1 VKKTQKIIFI
11 VSFVLAILVSSGLVS
26 ALDTSALS
34 ATPVF
39 SKNTLNIGS
48 SITIR
53 ITVQSNTDEQLSLI
67 HVGVNFDWMPS
78 GRFAGPDL
86 SSNPAVLTSK
96 GSYTTPPFMIQV
108 PTNVTLGSHFY
119 FVGVDGTEST
129 NQQEFYWNSSTTS
142 IIVLAAN
149 QTGTTITPGPTGG
162 GGGDGQATISPLT
175 LILYFA
181 VAAIIVVIVIA
192 VIVMVI
198 MKRRK
203 KKKPIEPTDTA
214 APVAE
219 QPTKPTKPAEEEN
232 YSI

>member
-1 VKKTQKIIFI
+1 
-11 VSFVLAILVSSGLVS
+11 
-26 ALDTSALS
+26 
-34 ATPVF
+34 
-39 SKNTLNIGS
+39 LNIGS
-48 SITIR
+48 TITVR
-53 ITVQSNTDEQLSLI
+53 ITLQSNTDEQISI
-67 HVGVNFDWMPS
+67 TNIGINFDWMDS
-78 GRFAGPDL
+78 GTFAGLNLNSKPEVI
-86 SSNPAVLTSK
+86 ASK

-119 FVGVDGTEST
+119 FVGVDGTEGT
-129 NQQEFYWNSSTTS
+129 NQNDFYWNSSSTS

-149 QTGTTITPGPTGG
+149 QTGTTITPAPTGG
-162 GGGDGQATISPLT
+162 GGGGGGQTSISPLT

-181 VAAIIVVIVIA
+181 VVAIVVVVVVA

-203 KKKPIEPTDTA
+203 KRKPTEPTDTA
-214 APVAE
+214 APVVE

>member
-1 VKKTQKIIFI
+1 MKTQKIILI
-11 VSFVLAILVSSGLVS
+11 VSFVLAIFISSGIVS

-34 ATPVF
+34 ATTVF

-48 SITIR
+48 TVTVR
-53 ITVQSNTDEQLSLI
+53 ITVQSNTDEHLSII

-86 SSNPAVLTSK
+86 SSNPTVITSK
-96 GSYTTPPFMIQV
+96 GSYTTPPFIVQV
-108 PTNVTLGSHFY
+108 PANVTLGSHFY

-129 NQQEFYWNSSTTS
+129 NQNEFYWNSSTTS
-142 IIVLAAN
+142 IIVLAVN

-162 GGGDGQATISPLT
+162 GGGGGQTSISPLN

-181 VAAIIVVIVIA
+181 VAAVVVVIVIA

-198 MKRRK
+198 MKRKKNRK
-203 KKKPIEPTDTA
+203 PADTA
-214 APVAE
+214 APVVE
-219 QPTKPTKPAEEEN
+219 QPTKPAEGEN